1 MDIKKIFLKQIE
13 DFTAEMISVFPEVK
27 SLQVFKTQYEIFKS
41 MNSTL
46 IIENF
51 IKYVL
56 PHKDKILKEDEA
68 FFLNGGGQE
77 NVKGELMKFANVMAD
92 IWMNKMSE
100 ENKQIAWKYFK
111 VFVILSEKYQDEKQK
126 TQNN

>member
-1 MDIKKIFLKQIE
+1 MDVKKIFLKQIE
-13 DFTAEMISVFPEVK
+13 DFTEEMINIFPEIK
-27 SLQVFKTQYEIFKS
+27 SLQVFKTQYEVFKS

-111 VFVILSEKYQDEKQK
+111 VFVILSEKYMEQNKQISS
-126 TQNN
+126 

>member
-13 DFTAEMISVFPEVK
+13 DFTEEMINVFPEVK
-27 SLQVFKTQYEIFKS
+27 SLQVFKTQYEVFKS

-111 VFVILSEKYQDEKQK
+111 VFVILSEKYMEQNK
-126 TQNN
+126 QNN

>member
-13 DFTAEMISVFPEVK
+13 DFTEEMINIFPEVK

-46 IIENF
+46 ILENF

-56 PHKDKILKEDEA
+56 PHKEKILKEDEA
-68 FFLNGGGQE
+68 FFLNGGGQD

-100 ENKQIAWKYFK
+100 DNKAIAWKYFK
-111 VFVILSEKYQDEKQK
+111 VFVILSEKYQKEKA
-126 TQNN
+126 TSN

>member
-1 MDIKKIFLKQIE
+1 MDVKKIFLKQIE
-13 DFTAEMISVFPEVK
+13 DFTEEMINIFPEIK
-27 SLQVFKTQYEIFKS
+27 SLQVFKTQYEVFKS

-77 NVKGELMKFANVMAD
+77 NVKGELMKFANGMGD
-92 IWMNKMSE
+92 SWMKKMSE

-111 VFVILSEKYQDEKQK
+111 VFVILSEKYMEQNKQISS
-126 TQNN
+126 